1 MDEETKARF
10 DAMDARFTA
19 LDAHLHR
26 MMGEINDGFERLL
39 DRMSHI
45 RADTDDA
52 RGHLLYGL
60 KENLTLSERITK
72 LENDRRKP

>member
-10 DAMDARFTA
+10 AALDARFTA
-19 LDAHLHR
+19 LDAHLHQ
-26 MMGEINDGFERLL
+26 MMKEINDGFERVL

-45 RADTDDA
+45 RADTDDT

-60 KENLTLSERITK
+60 NENLTLSQRITK

>member
-10 DAMDARFTA
+10 DAMDARFK
-19 LDAHLHR
+19 
-26 MMGEINDGFERLL
+26 L
-39 DRMSHI
+39 DRMSHV
-45 RADTDDA
+45 RADTDDT

-60 KENLTLSERITK
+60 RENLTLSERITK